1 MGLPMKRRPFLM
13 ALLTL
18 GAIFLVFAGLI
29 WIVTAFTGRGLFLPS
44 GEKVGII
51 EINGVI
57 ASSRK
62 PIEQLLEFREDS
74 TIKAIVLRVDSP
86 GGGVGPSQE
95 IHREVIKTAEV
106 KPVVASMG
114 AVAAS
119 GGYYVIAPAQR
130 ILANPGT
137 ITGSIGVIME
147 FANVRE
153 LLQKIGV
160 ESEVIKSGKH
170 KDIGSPIRALT
181 KEDRKILQDLIEDVH
196 LQFVTAVSEGRGMK
210 VEEVKTF
217 ADGRIF
223 TGRQALELGL
233 VDELGNLQDAVKVG
247 ADLAGIRG
255 EPQVVRPRE
264 EKPGILEYL
273 ISAAVGRLPFGR
285 SDLSLGGL
293 QFLWSGFD

>member
-1 MGLPMKRRPFLM
+1 M